1 MNLYNDVINNPDG
14 TYKKIYSCTE
24 VLKSI
29 ESIKDARETECH
41 VFITKK
47 ETLDWLEKKE
57 RDEWI
62 NEEIEQLKNK
72 ISGKTKEDIFKDVEQ
87 KQKEREG
94 MELQREEL
102 ENKLKDLEEQE
113 SSYRKGWA
121 KKSGE
126 IKNKEAEEYNK
137 IDEIQ
142 RLEGKNPKLKG
153 NYMSI
158 RK

>member
-1 MNLYNDVINNPDG
+1 MNLYNDVINNLDG

-113 SSYRKGWA
+113 SRYIKGWA
-121 KKSGE
+121 KNSGEKRNKLVEKNNKIGE
-126 IKNKEAEEYNK
+126 IKG
-137 IDEIQ
+137 
-142 RLEGKNPKLKG
+142 LEGKKTKLKSD
-153 NYMSI
+153 YE
-158 RK
+158 